1 MIKMGKKWVSKK
13 DPRWICERTISYGT
27 MNYATLKT
35 PNPEYVG
42 LTLEQAK
49 AREKIKELE
58 IKKWEPGSDYSKISA
73 KIEKLERIGYPNG
86 DRAIIEN
93 RIQKINM
100 IDNLFTLVENLLI
113 WAMIIIVLF
122 FIIFVVF

>member
-1 MIKMGKKWVSKK
+1 MGKKWVSKK

-58 IKKWEPGSDYSKISA
+58 QKKWEPGSDYSKITA
-73 KIEKLERIGYPNG
+73 KIEQLERIGYPNG
-86 DRAIIEN
+86 DRKQVEAMN
-93 RIQKINM
+93 DLKKSGK
-100 IDNLFTLVENLLI
+100 DFLKSTLDLI
-113 WAMIIIVLF
+113 FWIIIVIILF
-122 FIIFVVF
+122 AII